1 MIKTYPFDD
10 KTQLSVHFNVSE
22 FRCKCGKAHDTLLA
36 DELVDKLEQLY
47 SALNCSKIIVTSG
60 FRCSMHDRSVSG
72 NGTGQHKNS
81 LLQGAG
87 YWLRRHRK
95 YYTCLHLHTR

>member
-47 SALNCSKIIVTSG
+47 SRPQLLENHRDQWLPLLNA
-60 FRCSMHDRSVSG
+60 RP
-72 NGTGQHKNS
+72 
-81 LLQGAG
+81 
-87 YWLRRHRK
+87 
-95 YYTCLHLHTR
+95 

>member
-36 DELVDKLEQLY
+36 DELVRQVGTAIFRPQLLENHRDQWLPL
-47 SALNCSKIIVTSG
+47 LNA
-60 FRCSMHDRSVSG
+60 RP
-72 NGTGQHKNS
+72 
-81 LLQGAG
+81 
-87 YWLRRHRK
+87 
-95 YYTCLHLHTR
+95 